1 MPHSLPRD
9 PHVPS
14 FPSGFVPGAEAIS
27 PPEKL
32 FGQRLFDDT
41 TEFYSWYVSA
51 WYMSDKGTASAE
63 ILQKSESTRKIL
75 SLLKRIAEVSMSGGG
90 FLTEKEEANA
100 LNELS
105 TIIHDLS
112 SGNLRKQDLPGALFS
127 ILENLTQN
135 NPKAKVVAQT
145 TELEYLLCINPPPEQ
160 SSEMTDQC
168 QRLFTQIIQGIT
180 PEMRDINAS
189 AIAQGLSQI
198 LENPHA
204 IENMPQAIHEAIKH
218 WV

>member
-1 MPHSLPRD
+1 MSQYLPRD

-14 FPSGFVPGAEAIS
+14 FPSQFLSAETIS
-27 PPEKL
+27 PSGKH

-51 WYMSDKGTASAE
+51 WYMSEKGTASTE

-75 SLLKRIAEVSMSGGG
+75 SLLKRIAEVSMNEGG

-100 LNELS
+100 LNALC
-105 TIIHDLS
+105 TIVQDLS
-112 SGNLRKQDLPGALFS
+112 CGNLRKQDLPRALFS
-127 ILENLTQN
+127 ILENLTQH

-145 TELEYLLCINPPPEQ
+145 TELEYLLCINPTPEQ
-160 SSEMTDQC
+160 SSEITDQC
-168 QRLFTQIIQGIT
+168 QRLFTQIIQSIT
-180 PEMRDINAS
+180 AEMREINAS
-189 AIAQGLSQI
+189 AIAQGLSRI
-198 LENPHA
+198 LENPST